1 MRFRPVLATGIGRCI
16 PHSFL
21 PGTRCVLHGLL
32 VLVLTGVS
40 PASVA
45 QLLDLSP
52 FAVLDASYDD
62 NVFRSETAAD
72 LAASR
77 ADGQSRLGDA
87 RLAATV
93 GLTGEFAPGLQ
104 AINVTG
110 AVTRARYQHYRELD
124 HTAYDLD
131 GRWNWQIGRR
141 FDGLLQASLARS
153 LDDFRNRNSTDP
165 TFTLDRRF
173 EASGGYNLSPRWRG
187 ETTVVLSERVGSSSA
202 DAAFDLEERRLEFA
216 GYYRRLPVSQ
226 LGLALT
232 YIDGAYPK
240 RSAESA
246 PGLATDFEQWTGE
259 VRGRWT
265 PSGLSSL
272 DAAVGVTRR
281 EQTPADGRD
290 FTGLTGRLD
299 YRREISGRTQV
310 MARGYRRVWSTDQV
324 DANFAT
330 DSGLEGQL
338 RWRWSVKTEF
348 VLDAEYREIRYQ
360 NETQVASVAALRADD
375 VRSGGLTVRWQP
387 LERLVVQL
395 SGQREVRASNQ
406 EDADYA
412 AWVSGLQIRLGF

>member
-1 MRFRPVLATGIGRCI
+1 M
-16 PHSFL
+16 
-21 PGTRCVLHGLL
+21 
-32 VLVLTGVS
+32 
-40 PASVA
+40 
-45 QLLDLSP
+45 
-52 FAVLDASYDD
+52 
-62 NVFRSETAAD
+62 
-72 LAASR
+72 
-77 ADGQSRLGDA
+77 
-87 RLAATV
+87 
-93 GLTGEFAPGLQ
+93 
-104 AINVTG
+104 
-110 AVTRARYQHYRELD
+110 
-124 HTAYDLD
+124 
-131 GRWNWQIGRR
+131 
-141 FDGLLQASLARS
+141 
-153 LDDFRNRNSTDP
+153 
-165 TFTLDRRF
+165 
-173 EASGGYNLSPRWRG
+173 
-187 ETTVVLSERVGSSSA
+187 
-202 DAAFDLEERRLEFA
+202 
-216 GYYRRLPVSQ
+216 
-226 LGLALT
+226 
-232 YIDGAYPK
+232 
-240 RSAESA
+240 
-246 PGLATDFEQWTGE
+246 
-259 VRGRWT
+259 
-265 PSGLSSL
+265 
-272 DAAVGVTRR
+272 GVTRR